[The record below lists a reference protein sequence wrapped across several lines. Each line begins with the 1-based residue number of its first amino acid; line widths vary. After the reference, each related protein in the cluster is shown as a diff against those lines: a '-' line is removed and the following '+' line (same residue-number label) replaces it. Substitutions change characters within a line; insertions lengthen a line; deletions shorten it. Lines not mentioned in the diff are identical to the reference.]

1 MQFIDYLEHKAS
13 LGAFPAAQD
22 VNSEKRRIGQLFDRL
37 PQSSAVSMVGVL
49 RLGTGDVTKM
59 VDGWFDAIDYNKNEF
74 IALVLIILRREEQ
87 TEEERV
93 RKNTQRLDKLLRALD
108 VDGDGTV
115 TAAELTGA
123 LEGITPPPTQDE
135 IMELFREMTT
145 SDAMA
150 ASYQQVTQWINTT
163 TTMSA
168 TIRPTKGH

>member
-1 MQFIDYLEHKAS
+1 
-13 LGAFPAAQD
+13 
-22 VNSEKRRIGQLFDRL
+22 
-37 PQSSAVSMVGVL
+37 
-49 RLGTGDVTKM
+49 
-59 VDGWFDAIDYNKNEF
+59 
-74 IALVLIILRREEQ
+74 
-87 TEEERV
+87 V